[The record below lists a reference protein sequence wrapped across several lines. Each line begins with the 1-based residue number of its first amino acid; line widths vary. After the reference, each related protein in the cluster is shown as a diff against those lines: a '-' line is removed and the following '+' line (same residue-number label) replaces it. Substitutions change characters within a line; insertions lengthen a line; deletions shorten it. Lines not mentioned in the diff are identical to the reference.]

1 MKRKMSFLV
10 AGLLCLSL
18 CLGAEAAGTVTDTL
32 TVRVGYYGMEQD
44 RYVEVA
50 TYHWSELYDAL
61 PLHYEAYS
69 FFRSTDDG
77 TYNTVIDS
85 AYGFY
90 LADLLDYAGIYSG
103 FFTSFTYAD
112 LFGTQRYYYNDL
124 SAHISPVYDENG
136 TLTGYDGDEAWNDCW
151 TVQPML
157 ALEDSW
163 VSYEIGTEH
172 TAPNYSSL
180 GTGNRFRL
188 LFGQSYP
195 LECRTNQSAKYTHTL
210 FITLQGAPK
219 ITEEPPELDGT
230 LGSHSATFQ
239 ISVGQQALRDAL
251 AQYLDIAS
259 SDSSVLEITG
269 ITVTPDAQYS
279 DLATV
284 TVHYTVHAEGEVELS
299 YGFGGTSNAENRQV
313 TTDNAVHGA
322 GRGTGRRALRPDR
335 RSRTAGDD
343 AVRVHAI
350 RGSTVRTGR
359 ADGGRGPGDHPH
371 VRPAGCTGRAAAG
384 RRAGGGAGRS
394 RSGACHRCYGAAGG

>member
-1 MKRKMSFLV
+1 
-10 AGLLCLSL
+10 
-18 CLGAEAAGTVTDTL
+18 
-32 TVRVGYYGMEQD
+32 
-44 RYVEVA
+44 
-50 TYHWSELYDAL
+50 
-61 PLHYEAYS
+61 
-69 FFRSTDDG
+69 
-77 TYNTVIDS
+77 
-85 AYGFY
+85 
-90 LADLLDYAGIYSG
+90 
-103 FFTSFTYAD
+103 
-112 LFGTQRYYYNDL
+112 
-124 SAHISPVYDENG
+124 
-136 TLTGYDGDEAWNDCW
+136 
-151 TVQPML
+151 ML

-188 LFGQSYP
+188 LFGQSHP

-210 FITLQGAPK
+210 FITLQGTPK

-239 ISVGQQALRDAL
+239 ISVGQQVLRDAL

-299 YGFGGTSNAENRQV
+299 FGFGGTSIAENRQV
-313 TTDNAVHGA
+313 TTKQPEEKPTEPTKLSGDNAVHGA
-322 GRGTGRRALRPDR
+322 VRGTGRRALRPDR

-359 ADGGRGPGDHPH
+359 ADGGRGPGYHPH
-371 VRPAGCTGRAAAG
+371 VRPAGCTGLCSCRAAG
-384 RRAGGGAGRS
+384 RRKRRAQPIRCLSPLLRCSRRMTETSAADGRGS
-394 RSGACHRCYGAAGG
+394 TCTCRARRACALRYYTRGRRSS